1 MNCEPPNHHE
11 RSGARGARGVRR
23 GDAVNVTDLMNAYV
37 KPNRGALDEV
47 LDEFMAADDSD
58 PGELLRLAFEVKAE
72 MRRTTAPTN

>member
-1 MNCEPPNHHE
+1 
-11 RSGARGARGVRR
+11 
-23 GDAVNVTDLMNAYV
+23 VNVTDLMNAYV